1 MNKELEALQ
10 EVRQQLNYYKEY
22 AKEKLPTKAEQID
35 ASCEE
40 ELNLIETT
48 LKYLQEENKLLRDN
62 IEHLDE
68 TYFDT
73 WYACERLKKNT
84 NYALMFVDNTYC
96 LVDTKDNKFNVI
108 ENYKIT
114 NKGIIDNETLEKLI
128 ALDIIVKK
136 RVDIHNLIYSS
147 NVEEYNNFAKNYN
160 QELCDTLLTQEEY
173 ELLKEVLK

>member
-10 EVRQQLNYYKEY
+10 EVRQQLTYYKEY

-35 ASCEE
+35 DSCEE

-48 LKYLQEENKLLRDN
+48 LKDLQEENKLLREN
-62 IEHLDE
+62 IENLDE

-73 WYACERLKKNT
+73 WYACERLKKNS

-96 LVDTKDNKFNVI
+96 LVDTKDNKFDVI

-114 NKGIIDNETLEKLI
+114 NKGIIDNETLEKLL
-128 ALDIIVKK
+128 ALEVIKK
-136 RVDIHNLIYSS
+136 KTNLTTTNDGKKALVFVILET
-147 NVEEYNNFAKNYN
+147 EEQY
-160 QELCDTLLTQEEY
+160 D
-173 ELLKEVLK
+173 LLKEVLLCRT